1 MLYDGGHEG
10 RDASLL
16 GEAAGKIHRQVVPLR
31 HAKSE
36 NRNSKIEIRSPRRFS
51 SFDFRISNF
60 DLPMGSRRKSREFA
74 MQMLYQWEI
83 CGYTPAQV
91 EGTFFANNRADA
103 DVEGFACDLFEG
115 AVVNI
120 DQLDRLVRE
129 QADNWRLERMAAVDR
144 NILRVA
150 LYELLH
156 HAETPAAA
164 VINEA
169 LEIARRFS
177 GEGSVEFVNGVL
189 DGIRK
194 SLLPQHPPSK

>member
-1 MLYDGGHEG
+1 
-10 RDASLL
+10 
-16 GEAAGKIHRQVVPLR
+16 
-31 HAKSE
+31 
-36 NRNSKIEIRSPRRFS
+36 
-51 SFDFRISNF
+51 
-60 DLPMGSRRKSREFA
+60 MGSRRKSREFA

-91 EGTFFANNRADA
+91 EATFFANNRADA
-103 DVEGFACDLFEG
+103 NVEGFARDLFEG
-115 AVVNI
+115 AVNDI
-120 DQLDRLVRE
+120 DRLDRLVRE

-150 LYELLH
+150 LYELLRH
-156 HAETPAAA
+156 PETPAAA

-169 LEIARRFS
+169 LEIAGRFS

-194 SLLPQHPPSK
+194 TLPPQEPPSK

>member
-1 MLYDGGHEG
+1 
-10 RDASLL
+10 
-16 GEAAGKIHRQVVPLR
+16 
-31 HAKSE
+31 
-36 NRNSKIEIRSPRRFS
+36 
-51 SFDFRISNF
+51 
-60 DLPMGSRRKSREFA
+60 MGSRRKSREFA

-91 EGTFFANNRADA
+91 EATFFANNRADA
-103 DVEGFACDLFEG
+103 DVEGFARDLFEG
-115 AVVNI
+115 AVNDI
-120 DQLDRLVRE
+120 DRLDRLVRE

-156 HAETPAAA
+156 HPETPTAA

-194 SLLPQHPPSK
+194 TLPPHEPKSR

>member
-1 MLYDGGHEG
+1 
-10 RDASLL
+10 
-16 GEAAGKIHRQVVPLR
+16 
-31 HAKSE
+31 
-36 NRNSKIEIRSPRRFS
+36 
-51 SFDFRISNF
+51 
-60 DLPMGSRRKSREFA
+60 MGSRRKSREFA

-91 EGTFFANNRADA
+91 EATFFANNRVDV
-103 DVEGFACDLFEG
+103 DVEGFARDLFEG

-156 HAETPAAA
+156 HTETPAAA

-194 SLLPQHPPSK
+194 TFPPREPKSE